1 MSEIDR
7 LTAALASRP
16 EDAELWHQLGLAQF
30 DAGSNEE
37 ARASLVEAVRL
48 EPGRAESH
56 FFLAKVFDVLK
67 RYGEMVDAFREAA
80 WLAPEWADAHYN
92 LGLSLL
98 MLGDYEEAIE
108 PLKRA
113 VEIDPQ
119 CGGAHKG
126 LGIVYGMLGN
136 AEAAEHHAGLAD
148 RLGPDPEKT

>member
-7 LTAALASRP
+7 LTEARKSQP
-16 EDAELWHQLGLAQF
+16 EDAGLWLRLGLAQF
-30 DAGSNEE
+30 DAGGAEE

-48 EPGRAESH
+48 EPGKAEAH
-56 FFLAKVFDVLK
+56 FYLAKAFDVLK

-80 WLAPEWADAHYN
+80 WLAPEWAEAHYN

-98 MLGDYEEAIE
+98 MLGDYEEAVE

-113 VEIDPQ
+113 VEIDPR

-126 LGIVYGMLGN
+126 LGIVYGLLGN
-136 AEAAEHHAGLAD
+136 EEAARHHAGLAEQPAPGAD
-148 RLGPDPEKT
+148 ET